1 MAISQFPAITDDRRE
16 RGEREAERE
25 RGGEHSQ
32 GRNVEILVRNVT
44 IVGVSERRSSGEL
57 RSVPAPSLPV
67 EARTADGGKQVAMH
81 YNLLQ
86 CCCSIYVERRNSRT
100 D

>member
-16 RGEREAERE
+16 RGREAERE
-25 RGGEHSQ
+25 REHSQ

-44 IVGVSERRSSGEL
+44 IVGVSERGSSGEL
-57 RSVPAPSLPV
+57 RSVLPAPSLPV
-67 EARTADGGKQVAMH
+67 EARTADGGEQVAMH

-86 CCCSIYVERRNSRT
+86 CRCSIYVERRNSRT

>member
-1 MAISQFPAITDDRRE
+1 M
-16 RGEREAERE
+16 
-25 RGGEHSQ
+25 
-32 GRNVEILVRNVT
+32 EILVRNVT

-67 EARTADGGKQVAMH
+67 EARTADGGEQVTMH

-86 CCCSIYVERRNSRT
+86 FCCSMSIYVVRRNSRT

>member
-1 MAISQFPAITDDRRE
+1 MAISQFPAITDRRE
-16 RGEREAERE
+16 REEKQRGER
-25 RGGEHSQ
+25 EHSQ

-44 IVGVSERRSSGEL
+44 IVGVSERGSSGEL

-81 YNLLQ
+81 YNLQ
-86 CCCSIYVERRNSRT
+86 CCCRRIYVERRNSRT

>member
-1 MAISQFPAITDDRRE
+1 M
-16 RGEREAERE
+16 
-25 RGGEHSQ
+25 
-32 GRNVEILVRNVT
+32 EILVRNVT
-44 IVGVSERRSSGEL
+44 IVGVSERGSGEL

-67 EARTADGGKQVAMH
+67 EARTADGGEQVAMH